1 MVRAT
6 NAPQRRRRR
15 KKVLQRAKGF
25 RGARKNLYRV
35 ARNAAFKAG
44 QHAYADR
51 RRRRRILRRLWITRI
66 NAAVRPFDLPY
77 NRFMFGLKKAGV
89 DLNRKMLAE
98 TAARSPGAFRSL
110 VEVARNA
117 LNES

>member
-15 KKVLQRAKGF
+15 KKLFQRTKGF

-35 ARNAAFKAG
+35 ARNAAFKAR
-44 QHAYADR
+44 QHSYEDR
-51 RRRRRILRRLWITRI
+51 RRRRRAFKRLWITRI

-77 NRFMFGLKKAGV
+77 SRFMQGLKKAGV

-98 TAARSPGAFRSL
+98 TAARSPDAFRSL
-110 VEVARNA
+110 VDIARNA
-117 LNES
+117 LKEK

>member
-6 NAPQRRRRR
+6 NAPQRRRRH
-15 KKVLQRAKGF
+15 KKLLQRTKGF

-35 ARNAAFKAG
+35 ARNAAFKAR
-44 QHAYADR
+44 QHSYEDR
-51 RRRRRILRRLWITRI
+51 RRRRRTLKRLWITRI

-77 NRFMFGLKKAGV
+77 NRFMHGLKKAGV

-98 TAARSPGAFRSL
+98 TAARSPDAFRSL

-117 LNES
+117 LNEP

>member
-6 NAPQRRRRR
+6 NAPHRRRRR
-15 KKVLQRAKGF
+15 KKLLLRAKGF

-35 ARNAAFKAG
+35 ARNAAFKAR

-66 NAAVRPFDLPY
+66 NAAVRPFNLPY
-77 NRFMFGLKKAGV
+77 NTFMHGLKKAGV
-89 DLNRKMLAE
+89 DVNRKMLAD
-98 TAARSPGAFRSL
+98 TAVRSPDAFRSL
-110 VEVARNA
+110 VEVAHNA
-117 LNES
+117 LRES

>member
-6 NAPQRRRRR
+6 NAPQRRRRH
-15 KKVLQRAKGF
+15 KKLLQRTKGF
-25 RGARKNLYRV
+25 RGARKNLYRI

-44 QHAYADR
+44 QHAY
-51 RRRRRILRRLWITRI
+51 
-66 NAAVRPFDLPY
+66 AAVRPFDLPY